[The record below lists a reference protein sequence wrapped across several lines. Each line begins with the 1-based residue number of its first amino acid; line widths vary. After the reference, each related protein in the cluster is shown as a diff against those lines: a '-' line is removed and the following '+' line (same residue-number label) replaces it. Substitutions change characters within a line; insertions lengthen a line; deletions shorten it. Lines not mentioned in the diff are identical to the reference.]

1 MTNKPSKS
9 NNKEIKIPGACYLVG
24 GALRDK
30 LLGVGHISKDLDWV
44 VIGATADEMLKAGFS
59 SVGKEFPVFLHPI
72 TKEEYA
78 LARKERKVGSGH
90 KGFIC
95 DFTPDITLEEDLI
108 RRDLTIN
115 AMAQAD
121 SGDIIDPY
129 NGLKDIKDKYLHHV
143 SDAFI
148 EDPLRVLRVCR
159 FLARFSNLGFKI
171 HSDTKSLMQK
181 MVEESMLDELS
192 APRVWQEVARAL
204 SEASVESFFISLQ
217 DVNALYVLF
226 DPKLDLDKSLINNS
240 KFDFKIIKSFKSK
253 MGIDKTNPNSVGDI
267 DKTNINADGD
277 IDKTNQ
283 NTDRRRCEPA
293 GEAISCA
300 ARIDFE
306 KIDNKKGVSENIS
319 YSPGLIFCLFA
330 HTCFINLKESSQ
342 KISFVNLFS
351 NLPLPKSYQTILNIF
366 YRSNLLYKHLLI
378 KYEKSRDS
386 SSEDSKDN
394 FAKALL
400 DFLNKMDYWRKADLF
415 SGLIELFAFLH
426 GDQIQDFLIN
436 LTKRLDKAWKS
447 VDLKAVAASGVKGET
462 MEKYVMDKRLEFI
475 RDFI

>member
-1 MTNKPSKS
+1 MTNKS
-9 NNKEIKIPGACYLVG
+9 NNKKIQIPGTCYLVG

-30 LLGVGHISKDLDWV
+30 LLGIEHISKDLDWV

-121 SGDIIDPY
+121 SGEIIDPY

-181 MVEESMLDELS
+181 MVEERMLDELS
-192 APRVWQEVARAL
+192 SPRVWQEVARAL
-204 SEASVESFFISLQ
+204 SEDSVESFFISLQ

-240 KFDFKIIKSFKSK
+240 KFDFKIIKNFK
-253 MGIDKTNPNSVGDI
+253 
-267 DKTNINADGD
+267 
-277 IDKTNQ
+277 
-283 NTDRRRCEPA
+283 
-293 GEAISCA
+293 
-300 ARIDFE
+300 
-306 KIDNKKGVSENIS
+306 NKLNNLNLS
-319 YSPGLIFCLFA
+319 YSPELIFCLFS

-342 KISFVNLFS
+342 NISFDNLFS
-351 NLPLPKSYQTILNIF
+351 NLPLPKSYQTILKFF
-366 YRSNLLYKHLLI
+366 YRSNLLYKNLLTL
-378 KYEKSRDS
+378 YEDNRASKTK
-386 SSEDSKDN
+386 DSKN
-394 FAKALL
+394 HFAKALL

-415 SGLIELFAFLH
+415 SGLIGLFSLLH
-426 GDQIQDFLIN
+426 GDQVQDFLIN
-436 LTKRLDKAWKS
+436 LTKKLDKAWKS
-447 VDLKAVAASGVKGET
+447 VDLKAVAASGVGGEA
-462 MEKYVMDKRLEFI
+462 MEKYVMDKRLELI
-475 RDFI
+475 MDFI

>member
-1 MTNKPSKS
+1 MQKS
-9 NNKEIKIPGACYLVG
+9 NNNKTQIPGTCYLVG

-30 LLGVGHISKDLDWV
+30 LLGIEHISKDLDWV

-129 NGLKDIKDKYLHHV
+129 NGLKDLKDKYLHHV

-171 HSDTKSLMQK
+171 HQDTKELMLN
-181 MVEESMLDELS
+181 MVETGMLDELS

-204 SEASVESFFISLQ
+204 SEDSVESFFISLQ

-240 KFDFKIIKSFKSK
+240 KFDFKVIKNFK
-253 MGIDKTNPNSVGDI
+253 
-267 DKTNINADGD
+267 
-277 IDKTNQ
+277 
-283 NTDRRRCEPA
+283 
-293 GEAISCA
+293 
-300 ARIDFE
+300 
-306 KIDNKKGVSENIS
+306 NKLNNLNLS
-319 YSPGLIFCLFA
+319 YSPELIFCLFA
-330 HTCFINLKESSQ
+330 HTCFIDLKEASQ
-342 KISFVNLFS
+342 KISFDNLFS
-351 NLPLPKSYQTILNIF
+351 NLPLPKSFQTILRFF

-386 SSEDSKDN
+386 SSEDSKN
-394 FAKALL
+394 HFAKALL

-426 GDQIQDFLIN
+426 GDQIQDFLIS
-436 LTKRLDKAWKS
+436 LSKKLDNAWKS
-447 VDLKAVAASGVKGET
+447 VDLKAVAASGVKGEA

>member
-1 MTNKPSKS
+1 MRV
-9 NNKEIKIPGACYLVG
+9 KEV
-24 GALRDK
+24 
-30 LLGVGHISKDLDWV
+30 
-44 VIGATADEMLKAGFS
+44 
-59 SVGKEFPVFLHPI
+59 
-72 TKEEYA
+72 
-78 LARKERKVGSGH
+78 
-90 KGFIC
+90 
-95 DFTPDITLEEDLI
+95 
-108 RRDLTIN
+108 
-115 AMAQAD
+115 
-121 SGDIIDPY
+121 
-129 NGLKDIKDKYLHHV
+129 KDIKDKYLHHV
-143 SDAFI
+143 SDAFV

-171 HSDTKSLMQK
+171 HPDTKSLMQK
-181 MVEESMLDELS
+181 MVKDGMLDELS

-204 SEASVESFFISLQ
+204 SEDSVESFFISLQ

-253 MGIDKTNPNSVGDI
+253 IGIDKANQNSVGDIDGKDINADCDI
-267 DKTNINADGD
+267 DKTNINADSD

-300 ARIDFE
+300 ARIDLE
-306 KIDNKKGVSENIS
+306 KIDNKSGVSDNIIYAS
-319 YSPGLIFCLFA
+319 ELIFCLFA

-342 KISFVNLFS
+342 NITFVNLFS

-366 YRSNLLYKHLLI
+366 YRSHLLYKNLLTL
-378 KYEKSRDS
+378 YEDNRASNTK
-386 SSEDSKDN
+386 DSKNN

-426 GDQIQDFLIN
+426 GDQVQDFLIH
-436 LTKRLDKAWKS
+436 LTKKLDNAWKS
-447 VDLKAVAASGVKGET
+447 VDLKAVAASGVKGEA
-462 MEKYVMDKRLEFI
+462 MEKYVMDKRMELMM
-475 RDFI
+475 DFI

>member
-1 MTNKPSKS
+1 MTNKP
-9 NNKEIKIPGACYLVG
+9 NNKKIQIPGTCYLVG

-30 LLGVGHISKDLDWV
+30 LLGLEHISKDRDWV
-44 VIGATADEMLKAGFS
+44 VIGATADEMLKVGFS

-129 NGLKDIKDKYLHHV
+129 NGLKDLEDKYLHHV
-143 SDAFI
+143 SGAFI

-171 HSDTKSLMQK
+171 HQDTKALMQE
-181 MVEESMLDELS
+181 MVEERMLDELS

-240 KFDFKIIKSFKSK
+240 KFDFKIIKNFK
-253 MGIDKTNPNSVGDI
+253 
-267 DKTNINADGD
+267 
-277 IDKTNQ
+277 
-283 NTDRRRCEPA
+283 
-293 GEAISCA
+293 
-300 ARIDFE
+300 
-306 KIDNKKGVSENIS
+306 NKLNNLNLIYSSE
-319 YSPGLIFCLFA
+319 LIFCLFA
-330 HTCFINLKESSQ
+330 HTCFINLKESSK
-342 KISFVNLFS
+342 KINFDSLFL
-351 NLPLPKSYQTILNIF
+351 NLPLPKSYQTILNAF
-366 YRSNLLYKHLLI
+366 YRSNLFYKNLLTLYEDNRASKT
-378 KYEKSRDS
+378 K
-386 SSEDSKDN
+386 DSKDN
-394 FAKALL
+394 LAKALL
-400 DFLNKMDYWRKADLF
+400 DFLNKMDYWRKSDLF

-436 LTKRLDKAWKS
+436 LTKKLDNAWKS
-447 VDLKAVAASGVKGET
+447 VNLKAVAASGVKGEA

>member
-1 MTNKPSKS
+1 MTNKP
-9 NNKEIKIPGACYLVG
+9 NNKKIQIPGTCYLVG

-30 LLGVGHISKDLDWV
+30 LLGIDHISKDRDWV

-171 HSDTKSLMQK
+171 HQDTKSLMQK
-181 MVEESMLDELS
+181 MVEDSMLDELS

-226 DPKLDLDKSLINNS
+226 DPKLVLDKSLINNS
-240 KFDFKIIKSFKSK
+240 KLDFKLIKSFKNNLNNLNLIYS
-253 MGIDKTNPNSVGDI
+253 
-267 DKTNINADGD
+267 
-277 IDKTNQ
+277 
-283 NTDRRRCEPA
+283 
-293 GEAISCA
+293 
-300 ARIDFE
+300 
-306 KIDNKKGVSENIS
+306 SE
-319 YSPGLIFCLFA
+319 LIFCLFA
-330 HTCFINLKESSQ
+330 HTCFIDLKESSK
-342 KISFVNLFS
+342 KISFDSLFS

-366 YRSNLLYKHLLI
+366 YRSNLFYKNLLTLYEDNRGSKT
-378 KYEKSRDS
+378 K
-386 SSEDSKDN
+386 DSKDN

-415 SGLIELFAFLH
+415 SELIELFAFLH

-436 LTKRLDKAWKS
+436 LTKKLDNAWKS
-447 VDLKAVAASGVKGET
+447 VDLKAVASSGVNGEA
-462 MEKYVMDKRLEFI
+462 MEKYVMDKRMELI
-475 RDFI
+475 MDFI